1 LLESQETR
9 SNTLFE
15 LFWCASPR
23 GCRVRTC
30 SLHLVSLPVSRTLTC
45 DESEPWLGGKDAAG
59 ISSAA
64 GHWVWALALT
74 RPPNVSRSR
83 LHRKEFDR
91 RSTRLPSLD
100 NHVTHVRQEPNIA
113 PAICGAIEGLHTA
126 PLSRRRETWSLMIEH
141 TLQLRGKRYRVIL
154 AIIGT
159 SVK

>member
-1 LLESQETR
+1 MLESQEIR
-9 SNTLFE
+9 SSTLFE
-15 LFWCASPR
+15 LFCCASPR

-30 SLHLVSLPVSRTLTC
+30 SLHLVSSPISRTLTC
-45 DESEPWLGGKDAAG
+45 DESEPWLGGKDAAC

-91 RSTRLPSLD
+91 RSTRLHTSLD

-113 PAICGAIEGLHTA
+113 PAICSAIEGLHTA
-126 PLSRRRETWSLMIEH
+126 L
-141 TLQLRGKRYRVIL
+141 TLEEGNLVTKDRAHFTAASQTVPGYFSEYPNVR
-154 AIIGT
+154 
-159 SVK
+159 